1 MEMIERASRLEV
13 RLYSVHRSGLTQC
26 EFGYDV
32 EVKLEI
38 SLRPHD
44 IHFEELPVLPGSATD
59 QITQT

>member
-38 SLRPHD
+38 SLRPHA
-44 IHFEELPVLPGSATD
+44 IRFEELPVLPGSAID